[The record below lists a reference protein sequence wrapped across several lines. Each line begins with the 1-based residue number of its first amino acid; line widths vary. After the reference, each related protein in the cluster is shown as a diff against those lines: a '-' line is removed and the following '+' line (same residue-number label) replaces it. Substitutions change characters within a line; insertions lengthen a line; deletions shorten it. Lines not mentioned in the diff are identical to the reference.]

1 MSEELYE
8 DAIVAL
14 ARAAH
19 GAGKPAGEGNS
30 ATIDNPLCGDRVTV
44 EVTLA
49 DGRIKALSHNV
60 KGCLLCKASASML
73 GLHAPGASRDAI
85 AANAAALDAMLKTGD
100 APAYGSWPELALFL
114 PVSRHKSRFDCVR
127 LPLQAAA
134 KALGETP

>member
-1 MSEELYE
+1 MSDDLYE

-14 ARAAH
+14 AKAAH
-19 GAGKPAGEGNS
+19 GAGKPENTGRG

-44 EVTLA
+44 ELTLA
-49 DGRIKALSHNV
+49 DGQIETLKHSV

-73 GLHAPGASRDAI
+73 GLHAPGATPDSI
-85 AANAAALDAMLKTGD
+85 AANAAALDAMLKTGA
-100 APAYGSWPELALFL
+100 APAYGSWPELALFQ

-134 KALGETP
+134 KALEVAS